1 LLQNTHAAEGRPIGG
16 RFLKLLWDI
25 VADGHDTSLGATIGV
40 VHNDCGE
47 AQGNGDYEGNG
58 E

>member
-1 LLQNTHAAEGRPIGG
+1 
-16 RFLKLLWDI
+16 LKLLWDI